1 MNKKRWISLAI
12 IAAILIGL
20 IVAVKFIPVWFTIIS
35 IVTLVAGFTSGYLFS
50 KKKDEIIDKI
60 IK

>member
-20 IVAVKFIPVWFTIIS
+20 IVAVKFIPVWFTIVGIVILIS
-35 IVTLVAGFTSGYLFS
+35 GFVSGYLFS

-60 IK
+60 VN